1 MKQDIKKII
10 SKFNSEI
17 NTASTEIPVSDLSVF
32 FSVLISSFI
41 LNNRK
46 VNVHID
52 KINSDNILLI
62 FKDELLIIEKRFPE
76 LIKSFNE
83 TKNGVNSKLLNQT
96 LSSLQ
101 LSFENIND
109 DIIDIVSWSFQYL
122 KKELTNNA
130 FKKTGK
136 NSNKIQD
143 AELLLTTQFFTDS
156 YMVKYL
162 VDETLSN
169 IKPQDLEKIVIID
182 PASGG
187 GNFLNYSFEKL
198 FYLFKSH
205 KKDWTDSKIV
215 NWILNNAIVGYDLDS
230 NLSKIASLSLFINA
244 CQYSIPNKTVSINIF
259 GGKDND
265 NLGFLNSKITSNSIQ
280 RSTINS
286 KLKKFNKDSL
296 KKIFLTNPPFMGKR
310 DMDISLKNYLLNN
323 YPESKG
329 DLCVSFIQRIMQLM
343 NRNDILAVVTQNN
356 WMYLSSLKRF
366 RELFLKENSLR
377 VCVDLGTNAFED
389 INGEKTN
396 VALCVIEKS
405 DSSPTLFVNLKHK
418 KGNEKK
424 LLVSSNNIP
433 EEVVYKVNQNAFL
446 DNLNFEFNYQ
456 LTDRFKTIKKFN
468 LYSNYGNP
476 MQGTSTGNNKEFIK
490 YAWEVNGNSDWKL
503 VSKGGGFSKWIGLNY
518 YKVLWGENAEY
529 IKANKGSALRN
540 LNKIPLTELVYSDT
554 GTLGL
559 NVRILKENQVFI
571 ASGPGIQVVKG
582 DKYAH
587 LAFLNSRVA
596 TFLLKLINPKFTISA
611 GYISKIPVPEN
622 ILGSKYIS
630 SKSKECLDL
639 KDDYLKNKLPNFE
652 FNHIDYSTINNLD
665 NFINECILKDL
676 DNDFQRLFLESKIE
690 NRIRSEYNFEKEEL
704 IEMKRMV
711 GESPFYNKKT
721 NKELSIFELDT
732 FLSNCIDINCLSRSK
747 TINGFSIGSESV
759 LEELSYIYDLS
770 PKVIYTNLIENIKLL
785 KSTQDK
791 YYKDLLHK
799 LVLYELGVNHIS
811 DYTKEIISL
820 NDLVQSLKHK
830 YVFLEKFKDL
840 NKTISHIVNKHHKSS
855 FLNTPLISMKNK
867 SVIVGQY

>member
-10 SKFNSEI
+10 SKFNNEL
-17 NTASTEIPVSDLSVF
+17 NTTCTEISVSDLSVF

-41 LNNRK
+41 LKNRK
-46 VNVHID
+46 SNIQLNTIH
-52 KINSDNILLI
+52 SDNLFLT
-62 FKDELLIIEKRFPE
+62 FKDELQIIDHRFPN
-76 LIKSFNE
+76 LIKSFKE
-83 TKNGVNSKLLNQT
+83 TKKVINSKLLNQT
-96 LSSLQ
+96 ISDLQ
-101 LSFENIND
+101 ISFENINED
-109 DIIDIVSWSFQYL
+109 VIDIISWSFQYL
-122 KKELTNNA
+122 KKELTNKA

-136 NSNKIQD
+136 NNNKIED
-143 AELLLTTQFFTDS
+143 ADLLLTTQFFTDS

-169 IKPQDLEKIVIID
+169 IKPQELEDIVIID

-205 KKDWTDSKIV
+205 KKDWTDSEIV
-215 NWILNNAIVGYDLDS
+215 DWLLNDTIIGYDLDS

-259 GGKDND
+259 GGKEND
-265 NLGFLNSKITSNSIQ
+265 KLGFLNSKITSNSIQ
-280 RSTINS
+280 RATINS
-286 KLKKFNKDSL
+286 KLKKFNKDNL

-310 DMDISLKNYLLNN
+310 DMDVSLKNYLLNK

-329 DLCVSFIQRIMQLM
+329 DLCVSFIQRIMQIM
-343 NRNDILAVVTQNN
+343 NHNDILAVVTQNN

-366 RELFLKENSLR
+366 RKLFLKENSLS

-396 VALCVIEKS
+396 IALCVIEKS
-405 DSSPTLFVNLKHK
+405 NSSPTLFINLKHK
-418 KGNEKK
+418 KGDEKRQ
-424 LLVSSNNIP
+424 LVSSNNIP
-433 EEVVYKVNQNAFL
+433 SEDIYTVNQNAFS

-456 LTDRFKTIKKFN
+456 LTDRFDTLKKFN
-468 LYSNYGNP
+468 LYSDYGNP

-503 VSKGGGFSKWIGLNY
+503 VSKGGGFSKWVGLNY
-518 YKVLWGENAEY
+518 YKVLWGKNAEF

-540 LNKIPLTELVYSDT
+540 INKIPLTELVYSDT

-559 NVRILKENQVFI
+559 NVRILKNNQVFI
-571 ASGPGIQVVKG
+571 ASGPGIQVIKG
-582 DKYAH
+582 DKFAH

-611 GYISKIPVPEN
+611 GYISNIPVPEN
-622 ILGSKYIS
+622 ILDSKYIS
-630 SKSKECLDL
+630 NKSEICLNL

-652 FNHIDYSTINNLD
+652 FKHTDYSTIKKLD

-676 DNDFQRLFLESKIE
+676 ENDFQRLFLEFKIE
-690 NRIRSEYNFEKEEL
+690 DRIRGEYNFGKEEL
-704 IEMKRMV
+704 IEVKRMV

-721 NKELSIFELDT
+721 KKELSILELDL

-759 LEELSYIYDLS
+759 LEELSYLYDLS
-770 PKVIYTNLIENIKLL
+770 PKVIYMHLVDNIQLL

-791 YYKDLLHK
+791 YYNDLLHK
-799 LVLYELGVNHIS
+799 LVLYELGIKHIS
-811 DYTKEIISL
+811 DYKKEIINL
-820 NDLVQSLKHK
+820 NDLVQSLKHR
-830 YVFLEKFKDL
+830 YDFLEKMKDL
-840 NKTISHIVNKHHKSS
+840 DKTIALIVNKHHRSS
-855 FLNTPLISMKNK
+855 FFNKPLISINNE
-867 SVIVGQY
+867 SVIIGQE

>member
-17 NTASTEIPVSDLSVF
+17 NTTCIEIPVSDLSVF

-41 LNNRK
+41 LKKRK
-46 VNVHID
+46 PNAQLN
-52 KINSDNILLI
+52 KIHSDNILLA
-62 FKDELLIIEKRFPE
+62 FKNELLIIEQRFPE
-76 LIKSFNE
+76 LTKSFKE
-83 TKNGVNSKLLNQT
+83 TIKVINSKLLNQT

-101 LSFENIND
+101 LSFENINED
-109 DIIDIVSWSFQYL
+109 VIDIISWSFQYL

-169 IKPQDLEKIVIID
+169 IKPQELEEIVIID

-187 GNFLNYSFEKL
+187 GNFINYSFEKL
-198 FYLFKSH
+198 FCLFKSH
-205 KKDWTDSKIV
+205 KKDWADSEIV
-215 NWILNNAIVGYDLDS
+215 DWLLNNTIIGYDLDS

-259 GGKDND
+259 GGIEND

-286 KLKKFNKDSL
+286 KLKKFDKDNL

-310 DMDISLKNYLLNN
+310 DMDISLKSYLLNN

-329 DLCVSFIQRIMQLM
+329 DLCVSFIQRILQIM
-343 NRNDILAVVTQNN
+343 NKNDILAVVTQNN

-366 RELFLKENSLR
+366 RELFLKGNNLR

-396 VALCVIEKS
+396 VALCIIEKS
-405 DSSPTLFVNLKHK
+405 NTSPTLFVNLKNK

-424 LLVSSNNIP
+424 LLVSSGNIP

-456 LTDRFKTIKKFN
+456 LTVRFKTIKKFN

-476 MQGTSTGNNKEFIK
+476 MQGTSTGNNKDFIK

-540 LNKIPLTELVYSDT
+540 INKIPLTELVYSDT

-559 NVRILKENQVFI
+559 NVRILKDSQVFI
-571 ASGPGIQVVKG
+571 ASGPGIQVIKG

-611 GYISKIPVPEN
+611 GYISKIPVPNN
-622 ILGSKYIS
+622 ILDSKYIS
-630 SKSKECLDL
+630 SKSKECLNL

-652 FNHIDYSTINNLD
+652 FNHIDYSTINNLE
-665 NFINECILKDL
+665 NFLNECILRDL
-676 DNDFQRLFLESKIE
+676 DNDFQRLFLEFKIE
-690 NRIRSEYNFEKEEL
+690 NRILGEYNFEIEEL
-704 IEMKRMV
+704 KEMKRMV
-711 GESPFYNKKT
+711 GESPFNNKK
-721 NKELSIFELDT
+721 NQKELSILELDS

-770 PKVIYTNLIENIKLL
+770 PKVIYTQLVENIKLL

-791 YYKDLLHK
+791 YYLDLLHK

-811 DYTKEIISL
+811 NYTKENINL
-820 NDLVQSLKHK
+820 NDLEQSLKHK
-830 YVFLEKFKDL
+830 YGFLEKLKDL
-840 NKTISHIVNKHHKSS
+840 KKIISHIVNKHHKSS
-855 FLNTPLISMKNK
+855 FLNKPLISIKNE
-867 SVIVGQY
+867 SVIVGQE